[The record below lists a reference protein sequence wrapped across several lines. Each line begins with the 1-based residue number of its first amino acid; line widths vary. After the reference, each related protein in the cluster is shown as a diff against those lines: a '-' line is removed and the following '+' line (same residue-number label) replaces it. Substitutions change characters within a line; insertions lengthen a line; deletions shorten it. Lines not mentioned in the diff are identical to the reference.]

1 VYADVKPT
9 QPAVLTQSES
19 EKLEQLM
26 QDHGRLVFCIAYSL
40 LRNPHDAEDVTQE
53 VFLRVMRY
61 RYRLAFVRNE
71 RTFLGSMAR
80 RAALD
85 LRKKRKECISTEDMA
100 EPSVAPQDHV
110 RKQEL
115 TMLRMLI
122 ESLPAELREA
132 LELSQVEGLTSEE
145 IARILGIPAG
155 TVRSRLAQ
163 ARELLKEKWKGR
175 MEGRNVRSQG

>member
-1 VYADVKPT
+1 VKPT
-9 QPAVLTQSES
+9 QPAVLTQSET
-19 EKLEQLM
+19 EKLEQMM
-26 QDHGRLVFCIAYSL
+26 QDHGRLVFAIAYSV
-40 LRNPHDAEDVTQE
+40 LRNSHDAEDVTQE

-80 RAALD
+80 RVALD
-85 LRKKRKECISTEDMA
+85 HRKKRMEYLSTEDLV
-100 EPSVAPQDHV
+100 EPSVAPRDHG
-110 RKQEL
+110 REEEL
-115 TMLRMLI
+115 AMLVMLMQ
-122 ESLPAELREA
+122 SLPAELRET

-155 TVRSRLAQ
+155 TVRSRLSQ

-175 MEGRNVRSQG
+175 TEVRHVRSQG